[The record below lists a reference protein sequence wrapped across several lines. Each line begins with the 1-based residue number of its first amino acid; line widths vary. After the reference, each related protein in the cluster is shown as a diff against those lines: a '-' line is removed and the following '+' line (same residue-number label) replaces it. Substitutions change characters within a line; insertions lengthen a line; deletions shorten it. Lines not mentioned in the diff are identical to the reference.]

1 MTKTM
6 AQALLASES
15 AIQLRTYQP
24 QTQSQSPILSVRQLC
39 KAYSGQQKRVLEN
52 LNFDLHAG
60 EMVAVIGR
68 SGAGKSTLLH
78 VMNGT
83 IPASEGQILRYTQ
96 SQVDTQSQVAT
107 QPQVDLRGE
116 TQDVL
121 QFSRRQMRQ
130 WRSEC
135 GMIFQDFCLVPR
147 LDVLTNVLLGR
158 LSQTSTL
165 KSFFKLFSD
174 EDRAHAIGLLQWM
187 NLLPHALQRAENL
200 SGGQMQRVAICRALM
215 QNPKIL
221 LADEPVA
228 SLDPKNTRRIMD
240 VLRQVSDNGIT
251 VVVNLHS
258 VELVK
263 EYCTRAI
270 GIAQGR
276 IVFDGSPSALTDG
289 LLRTL
294 YGDDLQPV
302 H

>member
-1 MTKTM
+1 M

-15 AIQLRTYQP
+15 AIRLRTYQP
-24 QTQSQSPILSVRQLC
+24 QTQSPSPILSVRQLC
-39 KAYSGQQKRVLEN
+39 KTYAGQQKRVLDN

-83 IPASEGQILRYTQ
+83 VPASDGQILRYRDQ
-96 SQVDTQSQVAT
+96 NNSEQ
-107 QPQVDLRGE
+107 GE
-116 TQDVL
+116 ALDVL
-121 QFSRRQMRQ
+121 RFSRRQLRQ

-187 NLLPHALQRAENL
+187 NLLPQALQRAENL

-228 SLDPKNTRRIMD
+228 SLDPKNTSRIMD
-240 VLRQVSDNGIT
+240 VLQQVSDNGIT

-263 EYCTRAI
+263 AYCTRAI

-276 IVFDGSPSALTDG
+276 IVFDGPPSALTDG

-294 YGDDLQPV
+294 YGDDLQAV

>member
-15 AIQLRTYQP
+15 AIELRAYQP

-96 SQVDTQSQVAT
+96 SQVDTQSQAAT
-107 QPQVDLRGE
+107 QPQVDLHGE

>member
-1 MTKTM
+1 MS
-6 AQALLASES
+6 QALLEPEISPQSEPR
-15 AIQLRTYQP
+15 AFAP
-24 QTQSQSPILSVRQLC
+24 DNVLSVRQLS
-39 KAYSGQQKRVLEN
+39 KAYAGQRNPVLDGIS
-52 LNFDLHAG
+52 FDLCAG

-83 IPASEGQILRYTQ
+83 LPANAGQILRYRAAHDQ
-96 SQVDTQSQVAT
+96 
-107 QPQVDLRGE
+107 
-116 TQDVL
+116 QDIL
-121 QFSRRQMRQ
+121 QLGGRDMRQ

-187 NLLPHALQRAENL
+187 NLLPQALQRAEHL

-215 QNPKIL
+215 QNPRIL

-240 VLRQVSDNGIT
+240 VLRQVSENGIT

-263 EYCTRAI
+263 SYCTRVI

-276 IVFDGSPSALTDG
+276 IVFDGAPSGLSDG
-289 LLRTL
+289 LLQTL
-294 YGDDLQPV
+294 YGDEIHQV

>member
-1 MTKTM
+1 M
-6 AQALLASES
+6 AQALLKPVSS
-15 AIQLRTYQP
+15 ATVTPLRIAQEKV
-24 QTQSQSPILSVRQLC
+24 LAVKGLG
-39 KAYSGQQKRVLEN
+39 KAYNAQARVLHDI
-52 LNFDLHAG
+52 NFDLYAG

-78 VMNGT
+78 VLNGT
-83 IPASEGQILRYTQ
+83 LPASDGEILNYRENGQQQNIVELN
-96 SQVDTQSQVAT
+96 A
-107 QPQVDLRGE
+107 
-116 TQDVL
+116 
-121 QFSRRQMRQ
+121 RQMRR

-165 KSFFKLFSD
+165 KSFFKVFPD
-174 EDRAHAIGLLQWM
+174 TDRARAIGLLEWLNM
-187 NLLPHALQRAENL
+187 LPHALQRAENL

-240 VLRQVSDNGIT
+240 ALRQVSDNGIS
-251 VVVNLHS
+251 VMVNLHS

-263 EYCTRAI
+263 EYCSRAI

-276 IVFDGSPSALTDG
+276 IVFDGHSSQLSES
-289 LLRTL
+289 LLHTL
-294 YGDDLQPV
+294 YGEEMTQLN
-302 H
+302 

>member
-1 MTKTM
+1 M
-6 AQALLASES
+6 AQALLKPAP
-15 AIQLRTYQP
+15 APDVTPLRAAQKKV
-24 QTQSQSPILSVRQLC
+24 LAVKGLG
-39 KAYSGQQKRVLEN
+39 KAYNAQERVLHDI
-52 LNFDLHAG
+52 NFDLHAG
-60 EMVAVIGR
+60 ELVAVVGR

-78 VMNGT
+78 VLNGT
-83 IPASEGQILRYTQ
+83 LPATDGEILNYRDGGQQQNIVELN
-96 SQVDTQSQVAT
+96 A
-107 QPQVDLRGE
+107 
-116 TQDVL
+116 
-121 QFSRRQMRQ
+121 RQMRE

-165 KSFFKLFSD
+165 KSFFKVFPD
-174 EDRAHAIGLLQWM
+174 ADRARAIGLLEWLNM
-187 NLLPHALQRAENL
+187 LPQALQRAENL

-240 VLRQVSDNGIT
+240 VLRQVSDNGIS
-251 VVVNLHS
+251 VMVNLHS

-270 GIAQGR
+270 GIAKGR
-276 IVFDGSPSALTDG
+276 IVFDGHPSQLTED
-289 LLRTL
+289 LLHTL
-294 YGDDLQPV
+294 YGEEMTQLN
-302 H
+302 

>member
-1 MTKTM
+1 M
-6 AQALLASES
+6 AQALLKPAP
-15 AIQLRTYQP
+15 APDVTPLRAAQKKV
-24 QTQSQSPILSVRQLC
+24 LAVKGLG
-39 KAYSGQQKRVLEN
+39 KAYNAQERVLHDI
-52 LNFDLHAG
+52 NFDLHAG
-60 EMVAVIGR
+60 ELVAVVGR

-78 VMNGT
+78 VLNGT
-83 IPASEGQILRYTQ
+83 LPATDGEIVNYRDGGQQQNIVELN
-96 SQVDTQSQVAT
+96 A
-107 QPQVDLRGE
+107 
-116 TQDVL
+116 
-121 QFSRRQMRQ
+121 RQMRE

-165 KSFFKLFSD
+165 KSFFKVFPD
-174 EDRAHAIGLLQWM
+174 ADRARAIGLLEWLNM
-187 NLLPHALQRAENL
+187 LPQALQRAENL

-240 VLRQVSDNGIT
+240 VLRQVSDNGIS
-251 VVVNLHS
+251 VMVNLHS

-270 GIAQGR
+270 GIAKGR
-276 IVFDGSPSALTDG
+276 IVFDGHPSQLTED
-289 LLRTL
+289 LLHTL
-294 YGDDLQPV
+294 YGEEMTQLN
-302 H
+302 